1 MASTSRGA
9 PWPSIAKPCASPPPC
24 RGGERNR
31 WRRGSAPAFER
42 IRFGGQS
49 PILAALHSLFD
60 SNWPLIYGPP
70 ALQTLPIGR
79 ARRMYRSVATGGPH
93 GQSWAGVGQRSLQG
107 ISAAQSKGTR
117 QTPRERRIL
126 MRYPWGISDMSD
138 AETPWRRLGA
148 GCRQRESLR

>member
-9 PWPSIAKPCASPPPC
+9 PWPSIAKPCASPPLC

-49 PILAALHSLFD
+49 PILAALQRLFD

-79 ARRMYRSVATGGPH
+79 ARRMYRSVATGGPARPEL
-93 GQSWAGVGQRSLQG
+93 GGSGTTLIAGDFCGSKAKGRTRRPANDVSSCG
-107 ISAAQSKGTR
+107 I
-117 QTPRERRIL
+117 L
-126 MRYPWGISDMSD
+126 
-138 AETPWRRLGA
+138 
-148 GCRQRESLR
+148 